1 LPPSPYLQ
9 RLPHANLYYGK
20 MARRRPR
27 SSRRR
32 PMSASTASQSGM
44 SSKPKID
51 AKFIADSNLWDPAT
65 PRAEAQPR
73 KQRPASAPIRR
84 ARPFSGASYTSNG
97 QRSRPGSAYK
107 SVFKRQ
113 PHTIKVYAFKNGTRD
128 TFVHIAAPN
137 LKILLEFA
145 TDKLGLAFAARRI
158 FLEDGVEVFDAADI
172 PPDADV
178 YISMGENYKDPFGNT
193 KKNMIV
199 RQGAKWSLNGII
211 LPEERK
217 KRSRLRMSKRLRSLA
232 QNNYMRIIIYRN
244 GKWSEPREIVVD
256 PSKFDE
262 FLQSCTGSLDL
273 RNYAKKAFDW
283 EGNEITDLEDTP
295 VLDDCLQQNTSQ
307 VRGPLWISAGEGFS
321 PLGTKEFLL
330 NIKQVLRE
338 KLKRVKFYQKEIDA
352 ALNEEYDKVTLA
364 SVKSMKS
371 EELYEASE
379 KVETEITQL
388 KEALKRVDGKL
399 EAIKDEAEKEEEK
412 GSVYRMSHIKE
423 VSANDR
429 LVGRKGLK
437 LRVYENGMQDGEFV
451 FYFNLREAQRGVE
464 SKERLLERLLDE
476 LSCSQRA
483 SNAEQPRLTAVAQK
497 IFDKFGHEIKDVMT
511 LVKEEED
518 DDDPE
523 VWVSYGEPFISP
535 FTYCLELIVDKA
547 TRFTSEEGVDH
558 IFREQL
564 MDPGHVELTKDPGNW
579 EASIG
584 FPALYDSP
592 EDDMLKNDPDKV
604 NSMKEHAEVDKR
616 GAFLLLKDKNNLAL
630 YPELTINEK
639 PRRGHQDAHIW
650 VISKSGYISSKAMPQ
665 LCFTVSDSR
674 VEARL
679 FTSGTPIEGFMVTV
693 QKKMAGNP
701 NQIWT
706 FSPDG
711 TISSEAYPQLAL
723 TYLGNKHGDEES
735 YSSNTPQ
742 GVPPGTRVYFIM
754 ADPLGKKDASCQR
767 FGLKQE
773 RFDNLGQWKYTDAP
787 NTEWNKLALS
797 WPVKQDGTLNEKYDW
812 PMEGFFMPSVPP
824 LQRSHKKGAGFS
836 VLPVRL
842 LVLKNGE
849 RDGPVPVVGPNLT
862 TMMKQEGCREK
873 PEKSRKNRPKET
885 TDGECSIQDD
895 LNMHCMDF
903 TIRELELTMFLDSC
917 TALLNLPFAARR
929 IFDEDGVEHFTLQSL
944 KRDQVV
950 YVSCGEPWSDPQLT
964 REEQRRRLLLS
975 QLSSDVSKMRQYC
988 ALQNPENFVVEV
1000 EGALVPNARL
1010 VVNKQWR
1017 HGEDEDTG
1025 PDSRADLESEMQQQS
1040 VGQQDEEETEDSAG
1054 RTAHERAHL
1063 LSEQRANA
1071 LKWPWERVMNVS
1083 HSLDGTDMEAQMYS
1097 DPELYEKFKPR
1108 LSPRVSRDTL
1118 QQFVYEDG
1126 FIACA
1131 ANRNLV
1137 LGATTQEGRVSEVLL
1152 VKRQPDDISQR
1163 WAMLGNGEIR
1173 SRISQKQ
1180 VLTVSLP
1187 NGIEG
1192 RGENARPLSFV
1203 GCPITLQSRRAN
1215 QFGHAH
1221 QRWHYDA
1228 ETGLISAFS
1237 ADVHDKEITA
1247 ANKADVCTYAI
1258 SGAVEI
1264 DQPGYEAEVPSRR
1277 HGNLKLKVCVSCARA
1292 MRGRHK
1298 LQALPPNTPFS
1309 CAMGIA
1315 KSLKIPQV
1323 GSFRVLNGK
1332 VDLSTHEAEI
1342 TLQSWENQLEVLRK
1356 ESSTSAIASEINAAR
1371 TVTTVKVMA
1380 YKNGEGRMRPGE
1392 IICGSTVEGQCTQRL
1407 GLNTSA
1413 RRLYAEDGTMFLDID
1428 DIVAWA
1434 VSAYRSALA
1443 DKLEAMLLS
1452 DGDQPPSD
1460 NREQEERMEQLEQ
1473 SATQG
1478 VDAIVSQALAN
1489 VQLFGEEG
1497 EDSSR
1502 GQVDSRAGE
1511 EGDERAQ
1518 AETTPRLLEESKV
1531 DTVEANKIAKRR
1543 EQLLSRVEL
1552 PPLDAILRYPIEVW
1566 VSSGKNFVPPEVVES
1581 KEENRR
1587 KKHAL
1592 KSQVCQE
1599 LDIEKHVLRQMK
1611 GRRFR
1616 DQSPGAYRSTL
1627 SSRQPVV
1634 IEGHWQDST
1643 VEERVKHQSVSKLQT
1658 HLGEIQAN
1666 QKGDKSQVVGVNLSG
1681 ALYKQPVVKRV
1692 NVFVNGESPEHAVT
1706 VWGETLSQ
1714 LLENATLKLG
1724 LWKTAKRFYT
1734 TEGKLIETIDD
1745 INSEQLL
1752 CVSTGKTFTQSQSQR
1767 TTVEVRANWGRARK
1781 QYGPQATDIGV
1792 TVNKNPKVDV
1802 DPFGPPELA
1811 LPLTDGQE
1819 RNQTSTA

>member
-1 LPPSPYLQ
+1 
-9 RLPHANLYYGK
+9 
-20 MARRRPR
+20 
-27 SSRRR
+27 
-32 PMSASTASQSGM
+32 
-44 SSKPKID
+44 
-51 AKFIADSNLWDPAT
+51 
-65 PRAEAQPR
+65 
-73 KQRPASAPIRR
+73 
-84 ARPFSGASYTSNG
+84 
-97 QRSRPGSAYK
+97 
-107 SVFKRQ
+107 
-113 PHTIKVYAFKNGTRD
+113 
-128 TFVHIAAPN
+128 
-137 LKILLEFA
+137 
-145 TDKLGLAFAARRI
+145 
-158 FLEDGVEVFDAADI
+158 
-172 PPDADV
+172 
-178 YISMGENYKDPFGNT
+178 
-193 KKNMIV
+193 
-199 RQGAKWSLNGII
+199 
-211 LPEERK
+211 
-217 KRSRLRMSKRLRSLA
+217 
-232 QNNYMRIIIYRN
+232 
-244 GKWSEPREIVVD
+244 
-256 PSKFDE
+256 
-262 FLQSCTGSLDL
+262 
-273 RNYAKKAFDW
+273 
-283 EGNEITDLEDTP
+283 
-295 VLDDCLQQNTSQ
+295 
-307 VRGPLWISAGEGFS
+307 
-321 PLGTKEFLL
+321 
-330 NIKQVLRE
+330 
-338 KLKRVKFYQKEIDA
+338 
-352 ALNEEYDKVTLA
+352 
-364 SVKSMKS
+364 
-371 EELYEASE
+371 
-379 KVETEITQL
+379 
-388 KEALKRVDGKL
+388 
-399 EAIKDEAEKEEEK
+399 
-412 GSVYRMSHIKE
+412 MSHIKE

-523 VWVSYGEPFISP
+523 V
-535 FTYCLELIVDKA
+535 
-547 TRFTSEEGVDH
+547 FTSEEGVDH

-797 WPVKQDGTLNEKYDW
+797 WPVKQDGTLNE
-812 PMEGFFMPSVPP
+812 
-824 LQRSHKKGAGFS
+824 
-836 VLPVRL
+836 
-842 LVLKNGE
+842 
-849 RDGPVPVVGPNLT
+849 
-862 TMMKQEGCREK
+862 
-873 PEKSRKNRPKET
+873 
-885 TDGECSIQDD
+885 
-895 LNMHCMDF
+895 
-903 TIRELELTMFLDSC
+903 FLDSC

-988 ALQNPENFVVEV
+988 ALRNPENFVVEV

-1054 RTAHERAHL
+1054 R
-1063 LSEQRANA
+1063 
-1071 LKWPWERVMNVS
+1071 
-1083 HSLDGTDMEAQMYS
+1083 
-1097 DPELYEKFKPR
+1097 PR

-1237 ADVHDKEITA
+1237 ADVHDKESTFMVNSLSEITA

-1392 IICGSTVEGQCTQRL
+1392 IICGSTVEGILQQCTQRL

-1502 GQVDSRAGE
+1502 E
-1511 EGDERAQ
+1511 
-1518 AETTPRLLEESKV
+1518 V

-1643 VEERVKHQSVSKLQT
+1643 VEERVKHQSVSKLQ
-1658 HLGEIQAN
+1658 
-1666 QKGDKSQVVGVNLSG
+1666 
-1681 ALYKQPVVKRV
+1681 KRV

-1781 QYGPQATDIGV
+1781 QLILSG
-1792 TVNKNPKVDV
+1792 
-1802 DPFGPPELA
+1802 L
-1811 LPLTDGQE
+1811 
-1819 RNQTSTA
+1819 RNWRFR

>member
-1 LPPSPYLQ
+1 
-9 RLPHANLYYGK
+9 
-20 MARRRPR
+20 
-27 SSRRR
+27 
-32 PMSASTASQSGM
+32 
-44 SSKPKID
+44 
-51 AKFIADSNLWDPAT
+51 
-65 PRAEAQPR
+65 
-73 KQRPASAPIRR
+73 
-84 ARPFSGASYTSNG
+84 
-97 QRSRPGSAYK
+97 
-107 SVFKRQ
+107 
-113 PHTIKVYAFKNGTRD
+113 
-128 TFVHIAAPN
+128 
-137 LKILLEFA
+137 
-145 TDKLGLAFAARRI
+145 
-158 FLEDGVEVFDAADI
+158 
-172 PPDADV
+172 
-178 YISMGENYKDPFGNT
+178 
-193 KKNMIV
+193 
-199 RQGAKWSLNGII
+199 
-211 LPEERK
+211 
-217 KRSRLRMSKRLRSLA
+217 
-232 QNNYMRIIIYRN
+232 
-244 GKWSEPREIVVD
+244 
-256 PSKFDE
+256 
-262 FLQSCTGSLDL
+262 
-273 RNYAKKAFDW
+273 
-283 EGNEITDLEDTP
+283 
-295 VLDDCLQQNTSQ
+295 
-307 VRGPLWISAGEGFS
+307 
-321 PLGTKEFLL
+321 
-330 NIKQVLRE
+330 
-338 KLKRVKFYQKEIDA
+338 
-352 ALNEEYDKVTLA
+352 
-364 SVKSMKS
+364 
-371 EELYEASE
+371 
-379 KVETEITQL
+379 
-388 KEALKRVDGKL
+388 
-399 EAIKDEAEKEEEK
+399 
-412 GSVYRMSHIKE
+412 MSHIKE

-523 VWVSYGEPFISP
+523 V
-535 FTYCLELIVDKA
+535 
-547 TRFTSEEGVDH
+547 FTSEEGVDH

-650 VISKSGYISSKAMPQ
+650 VISK
-665 LCFTVSDSR
+665 
-674 VEARL
+674 
-679 FTSGTPIEGFMVTV
+679 
-693 QKKMAGNP
+693 
-701 NQIWT
+701 
-706 FSPDG
+706 
-711 TISSEAYPQLAL
+711 AYPQLAL

-797 WPVKQDGTLNEKYDW
+797 WPVKQDGTLNE
-812 PMEGFFMPSVPP
+812 
-824 LQRSHKKGAGFS
+824 
-836 VLPVRL
+836 
-842 LVLKNGE
+842 
-849 RDGPVPVVGPNLT
+849 
-862 TMMKQEGCREK
+862 MMKQEGCREK

-988 ALQNPENFVVEV
+988 ALRNPENFVVEV

-1054 RTAHERAHL
+1054 R
-1063 LSEQRANA
+1063 
-1071 LKWPWERVMNVS
+1071 
-1083 HSLDGTDMEAQMYS
+1083 
-1097 DPELYEKFKPR
+1097 PR

-1237 ADVHDKEITA
+1237 ADVHDKESTFMVNSLSEITA

-1380 YKNGEGRMRPGE
+1380 YKNDLQ
-1392 IICGSTVEGQCTQRL
+1392 QCTQRL

-1502 GQVDSRAGE
+1502 E
-1511 EGDERAQ
+1511 
-1518 AETTPRLLEESKV
+1518 V

-1643 VEERVKHQSVSKLQT
+1643 VEERVKHQSVSKLQ
-1658 HLGEIQAN
+1658 
-1666 QKGDKSQVVGVNLSG
+1666 
-1681 ALYKQPVVKRV
+1681 KRV

-1781 QYGPQATDIGV
+1781 QLILSG
-1792 TVNKNPKVDV
+1792 
-1802 DPFGPPELA
+1802 L
-1811 LPLTDGQE
+1811 
-1819 RNQTSTA
+1819 RNWRFR